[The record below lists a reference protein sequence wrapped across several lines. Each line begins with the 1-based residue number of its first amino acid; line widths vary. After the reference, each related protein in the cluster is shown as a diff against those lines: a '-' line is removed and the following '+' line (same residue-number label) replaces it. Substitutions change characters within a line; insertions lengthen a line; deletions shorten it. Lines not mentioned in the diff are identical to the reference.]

1 MIPHDRVAHHP
12 LGAGSYYFKENLLR
26 YLNNRCPQPVVTLHV
41 GSQPNCSPHVGNMT
55 TFATCFALA
64 AALQRRFDRNVRV
77 KFIFVDSAPTPGQE
91 FLINDVKYQKSLKQT
106 GGFQTYQMAFVK
118 VLSRLSEL
126 SGVSYEFDTQSFWRS
141 NPAFS
146 NILQRL
152 IERYRILGPHMSPET
167 GKLAIRAPCPHNDC
181 GLADKHG
188 INNQYHADGRIT
200 FVCPDHGEHHID
212 LTSPHELE
220 RLEFNTPLRN
230 LIRILLCSR
239 DTDTSWIMCTG
250 SDYSGFYQEQLTWRL
265 LEHPENTPVIFYTPL
280 IIDWSG
286 AKLSKSLYIRENG
299 YKYLIDAGRR
309 YLLDADTFLETE
321 GAIEALFEEAQ
332 DWVDKP
338 YKLFRN
344 YTVDYIDMQLISR
357 GMRLLS
363 HPN

>member
-1 MIPHDRVAHHP
+1 
-12 LGAGSYYFKENLLR
+12 
-26 YLNNRCPQPVVTLHV
+26 
-41 GSQPNCSPHVGNMT
+41 
-55 TFATCFALA
+55 
-64 AALQRRFDRNVRV
+64 
-77 KFIFVDSAPTPGQE
+77 
-91 FLINDVKYQKSLKQT
+91 
-106 GGFQTYQMAFVK
+106 
-118 VLSRLSEL
+118 
-126 SGVSYEFDTQSFWRS
+126 
-141 NPAFS
+141 
-146 NILQRL
+146 
-152 IERYRILGPHMSPET
+152 
-167 GKLAIRAPCPHNDC
+167 
-181 GLADKHG
+181 
-188 INNQYHADGRIT
+188 
-200 FVCPDHGEHHID
+200 VCPDHGEHHID

-321 GAIEALFEEAQ
+321 RAIEALFEEAE

>member
-1 MIPHDRVAHHP
+1 
-12 LGAGSYYFKENLLR
+12 
-26 YLNNRCPQPVVTLHV
+26 
-41 GSQPNCSPHVGNMT
+41 
-55 TFATCFALA
+55 
-64 AALQRRFDRNVRV
+64 
-77 KFIFVDSAPTPGQE
+77 
-91 FLINDVKYQKSLKQT
+91 
-106 GGFQTYQMAFVK
+106 
-118 VLSRLSEL
+118 
-126 SGVSYEFDTQSFWRS
+126 
-141 NPAFS
+141 
-146 NILQRL
+146 
-152 IERYRILGPHMSPET
+152 MSPET

-280 IIDWSG
+280 ILDWSG